1 MQNGN
6 RGNKTKK
13 KNSFRSGVT
22 LLKLVFYTK
31 DIRLK
36 VRLSHPDD
44 DFTKSYIWKEKLEF
58 IISDNGDFMMAWTSL
73 LPDLDPFYAE
83 PFVDLMGTRYPVS
96 ENYDS
101 LFKLCPDLVFKN
113 STDEWVFYGG
123 TFNPWHQGH
132 QACLNLLPEEKV
144 CLLIP
149 DRNPLKELREIHP
162 VTTVLEIS
170 TKAKFKN
177 RQYLVPS
184 FLMQHKKNPT
194 IEWVERMKERFP
206 DTKMSL
212 MMGFDCFKDIRSW
225 IRYKELLVLLDT
237 IYVVSRLDSH
247 QEREQELDK
256 IKSVASNLK
265 IIFLGNH
272 EYEHLSSTEMRNKK
286 GRP

>member
-1 MQNGN
+1 M
-6 RGNKTKK
+6 
-13 KNSFRSGVT
+13 
-22 LLKLVFYTK
+22 LKLVFYTK

-36 VRLSHPDD
+36 VRLAHPND
-44 DFTKSYIWKEKLEF
+44 DFTKSYIWKEKFEF
-58 IISDNGDFMMAWTSL
+58 VISDNGDFMMAWTSL
-73 LPDLDPFYAE
+73 LPDLDPFYAG
-83 PFVDLMGTRYPVS
+83 PFVDLIGARYPVS

-101 LFKLCPDLVFKN
+101 LLKICPDLVFKN

-123 TFNPWHQGH
+123 TFNPWHHGH

-144 CLLIP
+144 CLLLP

-177 RQYLVPS
+177 KQYLVPS

-225 IRYKELLVLLDT
+225 IRYKELLGILDT
-237 IYVVSRLDSH
+237 IYVVSRLDSK

-272 EYEHLSSTEMRNKK
+272 EFEHLSSTEMRNKI